1 VDDTQR
7 ERAERLRSL
16 HRPGSPL
23 VLVNAWDAASA
34 RVVASVGAPAVATSS
49 AAMAWALGYRD
60 GEGVPL
66 EGFNEALARIVAVV
80 DVPVTVDIEAGF
92 GTSPAAVASTV
103 RKVVAAGAVGVNL
116 EDRVLPQPGPK
127 GELHS
132 IPDQQVRI
140 RAARAAAEAMGI
152 PLVINART
160 DVYLE
165 EIGEPSTRLAHAA
178 ERGAAYLA
186 AGADCVFVPGPREA
200 AAIGEVCKA
209 IDGPVNILAVPGTPP
224 VPELAN
230 LGAARVSLGSW
241 PSRSVLGLL
250 QRAAQSVYA
259 TGFFTQ
265 LDGALS
271 YATAQSLLAPAKPS
285 LASTT

>member
-1 VDDTQR
+1 
-7 ERAERLRSL
+7 
-16 HRPGSPL
+16 
-23 VLVNAWDAASA
+23 
-34 RVVASVGAPAVATSS
+34 
-49 AAMAWALGYRD
+49 MAWALGRRD

-66 EGFNEALARIVAVV
+66 DGLVEALARIVSVV
-80 DVPVTVDIEAGF
+80 DVPVTVDVEAGY
-92 GTSPAAVASTV
+92 GTSPASVASTV
-103 RKVVAAGAVGVNL
+103 RKVVSAGAVGINL
-116 EDRVLPQPGPK
+116 EDRVLPPSGSG
-127 GELHS
+127 GELHA
-132 IPDQQVRI
+132 IADQQVRI

-165 EIGEPSTRLAHAA
+165 EVGDPASRLGQAA

-200 AAIGEVCKA
+200 SVIGEICKA
-209 IDGPVNILAVPGTPP
+209 IAGPVNILAVPGTPP

-241 PSRSVLGLL
+241 PARSVLGLL

-271 YATAQSLLAPAKPS
+271 YATAQSLLAPTKP
-285 LASTT
+285 LAPTT